1 MRKVSNIHARQYVK
15 DHEEFR
21 GNNLSAD
28 IIVRDGCAM
37 YVVWSYGHHWPLF
50 VYFGPT
56 ETWYENAQK
65 YSTTTSRHRSQAH
78 PHCDTVKVGRNA
90 LLDLIARGADAIPEI
105 TRMLAVSP

>member
-28 IIVRDGCAM
+28 IVVRDGCAM
-37 YVVWSYGHHWPLF
+37 YVVWSYGYWPLF

-56 ETWYENAQK
+56 ETWYENK
-65 YSTTTSRHRSQAH
+65 ERFSVTTSKHRSQSH
-78 PHCDTVKVGRNA
+78 PLCDTVKVSRDA
-90 LLDLIARGADAIPEI
+90 LVHLIARGADAIPEI